1 VPAKKPGLTVD
12 EHKALG
18 AELHAMRTR
27 LMHLYVE
34 STHKYP
40 KNSPV
45 ARHLAGSF
53 NRLDQARSA
62 LDDCLAREHPADFDT
77 RTYYPGGGAT
87 GVGSPGV
94 SRHSGGKATFVS
106 WLASH
111 VGEDSPI
118 GDLARDAVADSQF
131 PDGSSDERET
141 YEEHL
146 QTMGAADV
154 AMNAFDDA
162 WGRYVRVGA

>member
-1 VPAKKPGLTVD
+1 MTVSPESIPRTSIRGPTTPAAAPQEWAHQGC
-12 EHKALG
+12 
-18 AELHAMRTR
+18 
-27 LMHLYVE
+27 
-34 STHKYP
+34 
-40 KNSPV
+40 
-45 ARHLAGSF
+45 
-53 NRLDQARSA
+53 LDTA
-62 LDDCLAREHPADFDT
+62 
-77 RTYYPGGGAT
+77 
-87 GVGSPGV
+87 
-94 SRHSGGKATFVS
+94 GGKATFVS

-131 PDGSSDERET
+131 PEGSSDERET